1 MVYRNNMAAAYFG
14 MRKYQECMD
23 TCKKAVEVGKE
34 NRADFK
40 DLARAYARMGNA
52 LIKLD
57 DLEGACQQFD
67 NSLMEYKDPQVEL
80 KAKNTRH
87 AITKKTQQDYLNPE
101 KAEEHRQTGNSFFK
115 EGKWVDAIS
124 EYSEG
129 LKRDPNNH
137 LIYSNRGASYIKVMD
152 LGSALRDCE
161 KCIEL
166 KPEFP
171 RAYARKATV
180 EILCKQVHKAKE
192 TVETGLKMAPDD
204 AELKEVQRK
213 VQLQVMGVGLS
224 AEEREQ
230 RAKEAMKDPN
240 IVAIM
245 QDPIMR
251 QVLED
256 MQRDPSS
263 AQKHMQDAR
272 VKANIETLMA
282 AGIIQTG

>member
-1 MVYRNNMAAAYFG
+1 
-14 MRKYQECMD
+14 
-23 TCKKAVEVGKE
+23 
-34 NRADFK
+34 
-40 DLARAYARMGNA
+40 MGNA
-52 LIKLD
+52 MAKLD
-57 DLEGACQQFD
+57 DLEGAIEQYD
-67 NSLMEYKDPQVEL
+67 NSLMEHKDPQVEL
-80 KAKNTRH
+80 KRKDAARTLEKR
-87 AITKKTQQDYLNPE
+87 AAEAYLDPE
-101 KAEEHRQTGNSFFK
+101 KAEECRQKGNEFFK
-115 EGKWVDAIS
+115 AGQWVDAIKQ
-124 EYSEG
+124 YTEG
-129 LKRDPNNH
+129 LRRDPNNH
-137 LIYSNRGASYIKVMD
+137 LIYSNRGATYIKVMD
-152 LGSALRDCE
+152 MGSALRDCE

-192 TVETGLKMAPDD
+192 TVETGLKMAPND
-204 AELKEVQRK
+204 AELKDVQRK
-213 VQLQVMGVGLS
+213 VHMQIAGVGLS

-240 IVAIM
+240 IVSIM

-251 QVLED
+251 NVLEE